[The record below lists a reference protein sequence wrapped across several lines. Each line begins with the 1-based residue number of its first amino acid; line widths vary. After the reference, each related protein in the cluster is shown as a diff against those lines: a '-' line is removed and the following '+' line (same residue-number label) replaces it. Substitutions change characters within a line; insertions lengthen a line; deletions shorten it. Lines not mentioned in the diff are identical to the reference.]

1 MVSYVKILTKVIKYK
16 KIQFNGA
23 IYIIKTKL
31 LIKRKFFFIRGK
43 ILPFLMPKKLS
54 LDIDYL
60 TDLNKA
66 RKIIKR
72 DKSAS
77 NR

>member
-1 MVSYVKILTKVIKYK
+1 
-16 KIQFNGA
+16 
-23 IYIIKTKL
+23 
-31 LIKRKFFFIRGK
+31 
-43 ILPFLMPKKLS
+43 MPKKLS